1 MCGVCCSP
9 ARVETQ
15 FWCHNTENG
24 AGVRPHGLPMPVLLP
39 PQLTCR
45 PPSLLGGC
53 RKTARRR
60 MLTPVPKSPF
70 YSPKAAVSPHGRA
83 EEEAQR
89 RPPRSRP
96 PSARQPFPP
105 HRAGAAAAGA
115 GVFGFHI
122 PSLQVRPRQ
131 EGCRGRE
138 GTPVPPRVPLTPHQP
153 QLRRRHR
160 SSFAH
165 PKLRA
170 RRRRRG
176 GEKRDFLFSSE
187 RDERKC

>member
-60 MLTPVPKSPF
+60 MLTPFPKSPF

-122 PSLQVRPRQ
+122 PSCRYDQDKRVVGGVREPLCPPGSPSPHTSPSSGAATARAL
-131 EGCRGRE
+131 R
-138 GTPVPPRVPLTPHQP
+138 TP
-153 QLRRRHR
+153 
-160 SSFAH
+160 S
-165 PKLRA
+165 
-170 RRRRRG
+170 
-176 GEKRDFLFSSE
+176 
-187 RDERKC
+187 